1 MSAIKFKIGDTW
13 SDLVLDLVYPVGSLY
28 MSINS
33 TSPAI
38 LFGGSWA
45 AIENRMIIGASSTY
59 AVGNTGGSAT
69 TTISSA
75 NLPTHVHSVGAHSHG
90 LNSHKHSV
98 GAHAHGLNSHTHG
111 KGTYA
116 ADSKTLTG
124 TMTLRGHYVD
134 GDKNRTYRDPWLD
147 NTGICGTT
155 RTKIQRSDGGGYFI
169 DASIPGGSGAV
180 YDSKL
185 TITAT
190 HAHTISGTSAAA
202 SGNTANS
209 TAFDSGAASGSTA
222 NSTAFDTGNGGF
234 ANTAMTTISPYYS
247 AYIWRRTA

>member
-45 AIENRMIIGASSTY
+45 AIENRMIIGASTTY

-98 GAHAHGLNSHTHG
+98 GAHSHGLNSHTHG
-111 KGTYA
+111 VGTYA
-116 ADSKTLTG
+116 AASGGAHK
-124 TMTLRGHYVD
+124 H
-134 GDKNRTYRDPWLD
+134 KIPTYRQYG
-147 NTGICGTT
+147 TGSDTDGTT
-155 RTKIQRSDGGGYFI
+155 SAWKIGRTQPNADGGGDRYTGPG
-169 DASIPGGSGAV
+169 DARAGENEGSH
-180 YDSKL
+180 S
-185 TITAT
+185 
-190 HAHTISGTSAAA
+190 HSISGTSGAA
-202 SGNTANS
+202 SGSTANS
-209 TAFDSGAASGSTA
+209 TVFDSGAASGSTA

>member
-38 LFGGSWA
+38 LFGGSWV

-98 GAHAHGLNSHTHG
+98 GAHSHGLNSHTHG
-111 KGTYA
+111 LNSHTHGAGSYSA
-116 ADSKTLTG
+116 VS
-124 TMTLRGHYVD
+124 
-134 GDKNRTYRDPWLD
+134 N
-147 NTGICGTT
+147 
-155 RTKIQRSDGGGYFI
+155 GG
-169 DASIPGGSGAV
+169 
-180 YDSKL
+180 
-185 TITAT
+185 
-190 HAHTISGTSAAA
+190 HAHKLKIHYDRGR
-202 SGNTANS
+202 
-209 TAFDSGAASGSTA
+209 
-222 NSTAFDTGNGGF
+222 
-234 ANTAMTTISPYYS
+234 TTT
-247 AYIWRRTA
+247 WGLQQTNEKMD